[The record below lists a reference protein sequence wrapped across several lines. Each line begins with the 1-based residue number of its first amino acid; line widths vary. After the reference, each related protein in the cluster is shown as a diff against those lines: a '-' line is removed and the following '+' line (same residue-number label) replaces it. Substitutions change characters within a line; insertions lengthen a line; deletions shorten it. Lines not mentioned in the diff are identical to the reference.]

1 MAQLAIKGHK
11 TRGKEVIEILEML
24 GGKDINDFSGECS
37 NMIYTIKSCDY
48 GEIIHMCYGT
58 DGCKVFTLEEFL
70 EKFPYKVGDK
80 ALMFYNKCTI
90 IEAEWD
96 GSIGEVV
103 YTIKLDTSD
112 EYVTT
117 KLSNQLQPCK
127 EEINTMDHTTEI
139 NLNHPCFEGCNEIEL
154 IIPKGWE
161 FKRKDNKMFGVRKQ
175 PQYPKTYEECCKIMG
190 INPNY
195 EICIHEQNTDGKLS
209 NIEYSQ
215 NMLKILDAFKKLLIC
230 RDAYWK
236 IAGEE
241 MGLDKPWEPDY
252 LDDGLKH
259 CIDFSEN
266 RTGNL
271 ISINH
276 TTYYHILVFPSK
288 KITEI
293 FAENFIYLINEC
305 WQLLK

>member
-1 MAQLAIKGHK
+1 MARLAIKGHE
-11 TRGKEVIEILEML
+11 TRSKEVIEILEML
-24 GGKDINDFSGECS
+24 GGKNK
-37 NMIYTIKSCDY
+37 YLK
-48 GEIIHMCYGT
+48 GT
-58 DGCKVFTLEEFL
+58 DTNLVYYINLGGNIDTSYTASTKHYKVFTLEEFL
-70 EKFPYKVGDK
+70 AKFPYKVGDK

-90 IEAEWD
+90 IEAKWD

-127 EEINTMDHTTEI
+127 EETNTMDHTTEI

-175 PQYPKTYEECCKIMG
+175 PQYPKTYEKCCKIMG

-195 EICIHEQNTDGKLS
+195 EICIREQNTDGKLS

-215 NMLKILDAFKKLLIC
+215 NMLKILDTFKKLLIC

-241 MGLDKPWEPDY
+241 MGLDKPWDPWEPNY
-252 LDDGLKH
+252 SDDSLKH
-259 CIDFSEN
+259 YIYFYEKH
-266 RTGNL
+266 
-271 ISINH
+271 ISINSTISH
-276 TTYYHILVFPSK
+276 YHILIFPSK

-293 FAENFIYLINEC
+293 FAENFTYLINEC